1 MRLKTNKSGES
12 KERRQNYF
20 VDLPPTPLAENH
32 FGKKT
37 LAEENRQNFPK
48 WNWWKRTKISIF
60 FFVKNSCFLADFF
73 LNGIGGYSPPLTES
87 HCAQK
92 SLAERGG
99 TPSPP
104 LTGKIR

>member
-48 WNWWKRTKISIF
+48 
-60 FFVKNSCFLADFF
+60 
-73 LNGIGGYSPPLTES
+73 
-87 HCAQK
+87 
-92 SLAERGG
+92 
-99 TPSPP
+99 
-104 LTGKIR
+104 

>member
-1 MRLKTNKSGES
+1 MGEVDPPDWDQISEMLPVQDNEDEENKRRFALFTLGSSCSQIIRLKTNKSGES

-48 WNWWKRTKISIF
+48 
-60 FFVKNSCFLADFF
+60 
-73 LNGIGGYSPPLTES
+73 
-87 HCAQK
+87 
-92 SLAERGG
+92 
-99 TPSPP
+99 
-104 LTGKIR
+104 